1 MPKERAACSVPGCN
15 KMAMAD
21 LKLTLRQLLPDGT
34 TRVNIAR
41 VVNHV
46 YLCQDHWPDMD
57 DFLTTV
63 RGGDNG
69 EEN

>member
-1 MPKERAACSVPGCN
+1 
-15 KMAMAD
+15 MAMAD